1 MAVQAARPSGGRER
15 VQNPYSRLPNWLY
28 PTFVATALSVF
39 GLYALWV
46 VFFETRG
53 YAAPYLSPFY
63 SPYLWV
69 GGPIPSAI
77 WVAWAPFAFR
87 TTCYY
92 YRKAYFRSFFLH
104 PRSCAEPEPKRPG
117 PFKTYRGE
125 TVFPWV
131 MNNLHRFALYAT
143 MVQVG
148 FLWYDVFFAFK
159 FGSHWGIGLGTILML
174 VNVVLLSGYTF
185 GCHALRHLSGG
196 GLDCFS
202 CSATARARF
211 KLWKG
216 VTVLNVRHDR
226 WAWASLASVWA
237 VDLYIRLLM
246 HGVIGDPRWVPF
258 S

>member
-1 MAVQAARPSGGRER
+1 
-15 VQNPYSRLPNWLY
+15 
-28 PTFVATALSVF
+28 
-39 GLYALWV
+39 
-46 VFFETRG
+46 
-53 YAAPYLSPFY
+53 
-63 SPYLWV
+63 
-69 GGPIPSAI
+69 
-77 WVAWAPFAFR
+77 
-87 TTCYY
+87 
-92 YRKAYFRSFFLH
+92 
-104 PRSCAEPEPKRPG
+104 
-117 PFKTYRGE
+117 
-125 TVFPWV
+125 
-131 MNNLHRFALYAT
+131 

-159 FGSHWGIGLGTILML
+159 FGSHWGIGLGTILMF

-216 VTVLNVRHDR
+216 VTILNVRHDR